1 MFSGNDPSLGLSS
14 NEIIEKVKNKK
25 FCLPIEKM
33 SSSHKRADYIAT
45 LAIEC
50 LNEDKD
56 KRPSIEEIISI
67 LKALSDEDILR
78 DNLL

>member
-1 MFSGNDPSLGLSS
+1 
-14 NEIIEKVKNKK
+14 
-25 FCLPIEKM
+25 M
-33 SSSHKRADYIAT
+33 SSFHLRTNYIAT